1 MEFVHASF
9 TQGNG
14 LKGQRL
20 GKNSNPTIYALKGQ
34 YKYLIH
40 ASMSQSLSRM
50 NLHANPLHLTLF
62 QLKLL

>member
-1 MEFVHASF
+1 MDFVHALF

-50 NLHANPLHLTLF
+50 NLHASPFHTKLF

>member
-1 MEFVHASF
+1 MSA
-9 TQGNG
+9 QGNG
-14 LKGQRL
+14 LKGQHL
-20 GKNSNPTIYALKGQ
+20 GENGTPINYALKGQ